1 MTVTIPAL
9 SGLGLGA
16 EFKPWPKTPRLYTD
30 ENTITVTEKID
41 GTNACVVI
49 TEDGQIHCQSR
60 KRFITPAN
68 DNHGFAAWVEEHA
81 DKLKEVLGP
90 GYHFGEFWGYGINR
104 GYDCDPGDKR
114 FYLFN
119 TAKWGHFSDPET
131 MPDIPGLGVVP
142 VLYRGIFAEWKILD
156 AKFELLDY
164 GSIAK
169 PGYMNPEGLCVFHSP
184 SNQIFKW
191 PFNK

>member
-1 MTVTIPAL
+1 MTVTIPEDL
-9 SGLGLGA
+9 FLT
-16 EFKPWPKTPRLYTD
+16 EFRPWPKTPRLFG
-30 ENTITVTEKID
+30 EKAITVTEKID

-60 KRFITPAN
+60 KRFITPAQ

-81 DKLKEVLGP
+81 DKLKEVLGV
-90 GYHFGEFWGYGINR
+90 GYHFGEWWGHGINR
-104 GYDCDPGDKR
+104 GYDCEKGDKR

-119 TAKWGHFSDPET
+119 TAKWGHFSEPET

-142 VLYRGIFAEWKILD
+142 VLHQGDLSTVALWDCRFALE
-156 AKFELLDY
+156 EY
-164 GSIAK
+164 GSKAK
-169 PGYMNPEGLCVFHSP
+169 PGYMNPEGLCIFHSH
-184 SNQIFKW
+184 SGQVYKW